1 MHKIF
6 CYQCYLSQKPVSP
19 CVPLSVC
26 CGCWTLRFIQSHLTL
41 GTSSSVRLTWS
52 KAVEL
57 AIARVLWCSGLLAFA
72 AVLVTSS
79 RPSAIRWPRKRFLSW
94 SASAADGAGGIRC
107 REGFTCR
114 LCGCKTSCLLDLAGR
129 LLYGLHD
136 CRLASDQEQ
145 RPVGT
150 SVFLLCGVTD
160 DCLF

>member
-6 CYQCYLSQKPVSP
+6 CYQCYLSCIAIISLLWLLDPSVHSKPLDPGYVVFGKVDLNKSRGVGHRS
-19 CVPLSVC
+19 CSLVFV
-26 CGCWTLRFIQSHLTL
+26 WHL
-41 GTSSSVRLTWS
+41 
-52 KAVEL
+52 
-57 AIARVLWCSGLLAFA
+57 GLLAFA

-94 SASAADGAGGIRC
+94 SVSAADGAGGIRC

-129 LLYGLHD
+129 LVYGLHD
-136 CRLASDQEQ
+136 CRLASDQEE
-145 RPVGT
+145 RPVGR
-150 SVFLLCGVTD
+150 SVFLRCGVTD